1 MSLSAKTA
9 EASAPRA
16 ITLGDAEE
24 RRVIVVMSLAYALL
38 SCSLS
43 AQVALPEIRRT
54 IRMTDVVTSLHGSF
68 FGWALLLGGLFFSR
82 LSASI
87 GRARFLALGV
97 FGLFAGA
104 GLFATGHVVAQTL
117 AGAALSGLSGAILVI
132 TIPGLIADAFGDR
145 RSEIFTKLN
154 AVPALAGLL
163 FPLAVAA
170 APSVSLTWR
179 WPTIAFPLVLIA
191 VMVFISRSLHNN
203 ERAPKP
209 STAAGAV
216 AVLSPLKIKVVRQ
229 RFAIQVLSTSIEFA
243 AGIWMVTYLR
253 EVVGLSRDRA
263 PIGAAG
269 WALGMLVSR
278 SLVPRMVAWFGPKL
292 EAIAFGGVATGGLV
306 LMYGQLTL
314 VRCLAVPLISFAI
327 GPMYT
332 LGVERLFIRGGA
344 NAENSA
350 NLSSLAAVASGVAI
364 TLGPLVVGLAGDVFG
379 LRRALWLIPIGAVV
393 GVVLSVVHWG
403 DEAGRL
409 GQP

>member
-1 MSLSAKTA
+1 
-9 EASAPRA
+9 
-16 ITLGDAEE
+16 
-24 RRVIVVMSLAYALL
+24 MSLAYALL

-43 AQVALPEIRRT
+43 AQVAMPEIRRT
-54 IRMTDVVTSLHGSF
+54 IQMTDVVTSLHGSF

-97 FGLFAGA
+97 FGLSAGA
-104 GLFATGHVVAQTL
+104 CLFATGHVVAQTL

-132 TIPGLIADAFGDR
+132 TIPGLVADAFGER

-179 WPTIAFPLVLIA
+179 WPTIVFPAVLVTA
-191 VMVFISRSLHNN
+191 MVVLSRTLHND
-203 ERAPKP
+203 ERAPRKSAEATGVGAIFEALKVKP
-209 STAAGAV
+209 
-216 AVLSPLKIKVVRQ
+216 VRQ
-229 RFAIQVLSTSIEFA
+229 RFLIQVLSTSLEFA
-243 AGIWMVTYLR
+243 VGIWMVTYLR

-263 PIGAAG
+263 PIGAAA
-269 WALGMLVSR
+269 WALGMFVSR
-278 SLVPRMVAWFGPKL
+278 ALVPRMISWFGSKL
-292 EAIAFGGVATGGLV
+292 EVVGFSGVAAGGLL
-306 LMYGQLTL
+306 LMYGHFTP
-314 VRCLAVPLISFAI
+314 VRFLAVPLISFSI

-344 NAENSA
+344 NAANTA
-350 NLSSLAAVASGVAI
+350 NLSSLAAVASGIAI
-364 TLGPLVVGLAGDVFG
+364 TAGPLLVGLAGDAFG
-379 LRRALWLIPIGAVV
+379 LRNALWLVPVGACI
-393 GVVLSVVHWG
+393 GVVLSATHWG